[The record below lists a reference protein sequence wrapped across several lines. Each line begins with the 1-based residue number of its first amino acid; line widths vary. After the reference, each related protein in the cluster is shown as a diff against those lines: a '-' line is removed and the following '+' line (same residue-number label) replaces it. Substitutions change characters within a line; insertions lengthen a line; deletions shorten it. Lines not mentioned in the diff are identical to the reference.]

1 MLVVVAVMKAKAGM
15 EQELESALRNIVPKV
30 EAEKDTLIY
39 TLHRAKKEPGKFLMY
54 EKYPNKEAL
63 TQHSSTPYFM
73 ELFGKIGLILDGA
86 PVIDIYEELV
96 GIKEKNKT

>member
-15 EQELESALRNIVPKV
+15 EQELEKALKEMVPKV
-30 EAEKDTLIY
+30 EAEKDTFVY

-73 ELFGKIGLILDGA
+73 ELFGKIGPMLDGA
-86 PVIDIYEELV
+86 PIIDIYEDLA
-96 GIKEKNKT
+96 GIKEKK